1 MVHGTVKGLF
11 WFLEIL
17 AITLLVAAAWLG
29 FRLSEGPLE
38 LSFARPYIEAALT
51 RPDGS
56 VTVRMD
62 HTVLV
67 WDRAHETL
75 DLRAINVH
83 ALSHGQPVVTV
94 PEMSI
99 GLSTPALLRGV
110 IAPSRLRLYR
120 PHVHLVRDT
129 DGSIQL
135 GMDAAAAG
143 RSVPVSA
150 SSTQVVEEA
159 FRALLEPPGKD
170 NVAGRLQMV
179 EVVNGDLLMED
190 RSLGIEWRI
199 PTADLSFLRSKKGII
214 GSARLDM
221 VLLDEKVHFD
231 ADGLFRAAD
240 HALEL
245 TLSYGGLRPSLLA
258 ELAPQLKPLAMLHM
272 PTGGSVGL
280 RWSQAGG
287 LSDLRFD
294 LAGGQGV
301 IDLSDQLGVSWPVA
315 SLSLHGAL
323 HDGLKT
329 VQIDEARVDFGGG
342 VLSLSGH
349 ADHLG
354 PDGAPGHLALDA
366 KVEDLPVELLKGLWP
381 PAAAPNPR
389 QWILDNL
396 SHGTVKLATAHLLA
410 HVPDGQG
417 WNGLAIDTLAGKV
430 VPEGVDVRYLAPMPM
445 VHNASAEAS
454 YDQNRFAIAIKSGTL
469 MGLKLLPGST
479 VVLTGLSAAT
489 QYADIGLKISGP
501 VADALRLIDSKPLG
515 WASRLGVAPAKVKGS
530 AVTDLSLRF
539 PLLNDL
545 TFDQVAVH
553 AHAQT
558 SGVGLPDV
566 ALGLDLAD
574 GRLSLDADAKGL
586 DVAGQARLGGIPASL
601 KWHET
606 FSHAALPSHYEVEAT
621 LDDAARTTVG
631 LDGPPFQAPFLSG
644 PVPVRVVADLG
655 PGRGKVAV
663 RGALTAAA
671 MRLPSLNWRKKTGV
685 AGTASARIR
694 LAGGHLAD
702 VPHFA
707 VATRD
712 GLAVDGRVAFKDGHA
727 RLVTFRHAAW
737 GRTDVAGTLALKPDG
752 QGLVLDMA
760 GASFDARELV
770 SGEPSGQTAPGAPK
784 KHDHSHDHA
793 ATPPLSVTAKL
804 DQVWLSD
811 QGSARD
817 VDLSM
822 ARDGHGDVQTL
833 NLDGTVGA
841 GQPLVIAI
849 SPEPAQQKR
858 LVKIS
863 SGDAGAV
870 FHAFGI
876 FDNVKGGTLTVDGA
890 YNDADPRDPLSGL
903 CQVSNYQLM
912 QAPVLVRLLTV
923 AALTGVVDLLSGDGI
938 SFSSMKVPFTLTDGV
953 LSVKDAR
960 TSGTSLGLTA
970 DGQVDLDTDQ
980 LALEGTIVPA
990 YALNSALGKLPLV
1003 GGLFSAE
1010 KGGGVIAMNY
1020 SISGSA
1026 KDPSVMVNPLSALTP
1041 GFLRNLF
1048 NIFDDGSGREVRPGQ

>member
-11 WFLEIL
+11 WVLEIL

-56 VTVRMD
+56 VAVQMD

-67 WDRAHETL
+67 WDRRHDTL

-99 GLSTPALLRGV
+99 GLSVPALLHGV
-110 IAPSRLRLYR
+110 IAPSRLRLFS
-120 PHVHLVRDT
+120 PHVHLVRDK

-143 RSVPVSA
+143 PSVPVSA

-170 NVAGRLQMV
+170 NMAGRLQLV
-179 EVVNGDLLMED
+179 EVVGGDLLLED
-190 RSLGIEWRI
+190 RSLGIQWRV
-199 PTADLSFLRSKKGII
+199 PSANLSFLRSKKGIV

-280 RWSQAGG
+280 RWSQQGG
-287 LSDLRFD
+287 LSDLKFD

-301 IDLSDQLGVSWPVA
+301 IDLSDPLGVSWPVA

-389 QWILDNL
+389 QWILANL
-396 SHGTVKLATAHLLA
+396 SHGTVRLATAHLLA

-454 YDQNRFAIAIKSGTL
+454 YDQNRFAIDIKSGTL
-469 MGLKLLPGST
+469 MGLKLLPGSK
-479 VVLTGLSAAT
+479 VVLTGLSGET
-489 QYADIGLKISGP
+489 QNADIGLKISGP

-515 WASRLGVAPAKVKGS
+515 WASRLGVVPAKVKGA

-545 TFDQVAVH
+545 TFDQVMVH

-566 ALGLDLAD
+566 ALGLDLSD
-574 GRLSLDADAKGL
+574 GALSLDADPKGL
-586 DVAGQARLGGIPASL
+586 DVAGQARLGGIAASL
-601 KWHET
+601 KWHEN
-606 FSHAALPSHYEVEAT
+606 FSHAAPLPSHYEVEAT

-655 PGRGKVAV
+655 HGRGTVTV
-663 RGALTAAA
+663 SGDLTPAA
-671 MRLPSLNWRKKTGV
+671 MRLPSLNWRKKPGE

-694 LAGGHLAD
+694 LGGGHVAD
-702 VPHFA
+702 VPRFA
-707 VATRD
+707 VTGKD
-712 GLAVDGRVAFKDGHA
+712 GLAVEGRVAFNGGHA
-727 RLVTFRHAAW
+727 RLVTFHHAAW
-737 GRTDVAGTLALKPDG
+737 GRTDVSGTLALKADG
-752 QGLVLDMA
+752 LALNMS

-770 SGEPSGQTAPGAPK
+770 GGEPSDRPAGAAK
-784 KHDHSHDHA
+784 KHDHSHDHE
-793 ATPPLSVTAKL
+793 ATTPLSVTAKL

-811 QGSARD
+811 TGAAKD
-817 VDLSM
+817 VDLTM
-822 ARDGHGDVQTL
+822 ARDGQGDVQSL
-833 NLDGTVGA
+833 SLDGTVGD
-841 GQPLVIAI
+841 GQPLIIAI
-849 SPEPAQQKR
+849 TPDPAHHKR
-858 LVKIS
+858 LVKVS

-870 FHAFGI
+870 FRAFGI

-890 YNDADPRDPLSGL
+890 YDDADPRDPLSGL

-938 SFSSMKVPFTLTDGV
+938 SFSGMKVPFTLADGV

-970 DGQVDLDTDQ
+970 NGQVDLDTDQ

-1010 KGGGVIAMNY
+1010 KGGGIIAMNY

-1048 NIFDDGSGREVRPGQ
+1048 NLFDDGSGREVRPAP